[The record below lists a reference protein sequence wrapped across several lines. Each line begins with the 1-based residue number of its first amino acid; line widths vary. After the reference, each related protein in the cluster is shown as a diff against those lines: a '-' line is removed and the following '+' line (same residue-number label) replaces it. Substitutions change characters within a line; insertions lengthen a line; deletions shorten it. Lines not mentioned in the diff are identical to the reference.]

1 MYMVIGVLMFDD
13 ICMGTKPGE
22 VVDSHGR
29 PDALRPGV
37 GAAAVVAVLLSA
49 LGISTSF
56 GMLLLLPLYVQDL
69 GGSEA
74 SFGLVLSAAVIPAVL
89 SLIVL
94 SSHPEA
100 LRPQWVLVLAI
111 TVFGA
116 GAAATSTVTGGWEPL
131 ALVGL
136 LLGTAWAVVYTV
148 MPMAMNEMVTDSGR
162 VTYFGY
168 LTGTQQLGI
177 GAGPVLAG
185 WMSHTSLGF
194 RGTFIVAGLVC
205 AAAAVS
211 TVVAAALTPD
221 RRRATSLGP
230 RRRTTTEP
238 TRTSATLARSPVGPW
253 LLVIALF
260 ACLFTTMAQFQT
272 TFANTQGLDYSLFY
286 VAYTIA
292 VIAVRFL
299 VAPWVRRFDQA
310 RVIAIS
316 ITVMLIAVASF
327 LVVGSSPLAYA
338 TASAAMG
345 LGYGLALPATQ
356 AHVVAVSTDSVAPRV
371 LPIAGLVFQTA
382 ILAFPLAVGWIIVQF
397 GYWLLFT
404 VLIAFAIV
412 QALISWRQ
420 VISQGKHLAQ
430 GA

>member
-1 MYMVIGVLMFDD
+1 
-13 ICMGTKPGE
+13 MGAP
-22 VVDSHGR
+22 
-29 PDALRPGV
+29 
-37 GAAAVVAVLLSA
+37 AVVAVLLSA
-49 LGISTSF
+49 LGISLSY
-56 GMLLLLPLYVQDL
+56 GMLLLLPLYVLDL

-74 SFGLVLSAAVIPAVL
+74 SFGFVLSAALIPALL

-100 LRPQWVLVLAI
+100 LRPQWVLMLAI
-111 TVFGA
+111 AVFGA
-116 GAAATSTVTGGWEPL
+116 GAAAASTVTGGWEPL
-131 ALVGL
+131 IVVGL

-148 MPMAMNEMVTDSGR
+148 MPMVMNEMVTDSGR

-177 GAGPVLAG
+177 GTGPVFATWLV
-185 WMSHTSLGF
+185 HTSLGF
-194 RGTFIVAGLVC
+194 RGTFVIAGLVC

-211 TVVAAALTPD
+211 AVVAALLTPD
-221 RRRATSLGP
+221 SRRATSLDRAGERQP
-230 RRRTTTEP
+230 GLLRASGTIV
-238 TRTSATLARSPVGPW
+238 RSPVGPW

-260 ACLFTTMAQFQT
+260 ACLFTTMTQFQT
-272 TFANTQGLDYSLFY
+272 TFANAQGLDYSVFY
-286 VAYTIA
+286 IAYTIA

-310 RVIAIS
+310 RVIAIA

-327 LVVGSSPLAYA
+327 LAVGSNPLAYA

-356 AHVVAVSTDSVAPRV
+356 AHAVAVSPDSIQPRV

-382 ILAFPLAVGWIIVQF
+382 ILAFPLAVGWIVVHS

-404 VLIAFAIV
+404 VLIAFAVV

-420 VISQGKHLAQ
+420 VISQRAHPAPQ
-430 GA
+430 A